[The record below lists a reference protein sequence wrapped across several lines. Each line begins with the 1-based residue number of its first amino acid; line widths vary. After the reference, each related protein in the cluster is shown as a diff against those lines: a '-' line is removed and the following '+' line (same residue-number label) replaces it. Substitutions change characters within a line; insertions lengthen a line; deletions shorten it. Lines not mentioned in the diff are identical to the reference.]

1 MNTITLSERQTAELE
16 SYNHV
21 SVWVLTAHSPIVD
34 QTVLAGGIECRVL
47 GVEPESLGQ
56 SLVSL
61 GLSNGTHVSASQ
73 MHHIGGHSGGDQ
85 LGKQGAAKDA

>member
-1 MNTITLSERQTAELE
+1 MNVITLNERQTAELE

-21 SVWVLTAHSPIVD
+21 CVWVPTPHAPVVD
-34 QTVLAGGIECRVL
+34 QVVIAGGLECRVL

-61 GLSNGTHVSASQ
+61 GMGYGTHVSAS
-73 MHHIGGHSGGDQ
+73 HTNHLGGHSGSDQ
-85 LGKQGAAKDA
+85 LGKQGAAKNA